1 MKRCGLGK
9 TGEYSDREP
18 IEYGMKCADEG
29 LCGGGEITSKLDQS
43 TQFNPCG
50 FEVFYDVQTTLR
62 ATSDVRTFVPFK
74 SEQ

>member
-29 LCGGGEITSKLDQS
+29 FGGGGGDHE
-43 TQFNPCG
+43 
-50 FEVFYDVQTTLR
+50 R
-62 ATSDVRTFVPFK
+62 ARPINAI
-74 SEQ
+74 